1 MRCVVQ
7 GSLSLVQV
15 DTAAREGARE
25 SACLCLCLLSYGGR
39 PFANGNKARLQ
50 FDITLNESGGPMTRE
65 GALGGTHRGE
75 TRGEEETGPPKIPLP
90 QTGGHGCPW
99 HLEESIKILPQSQ
112 KGGRLKAALVG
123 LCICGRPVPA
133 I

>member
-15 DTAAREGARE
+15 DTAAREGAME

-39 PFANGNKARLQ
+39 PFANGKKARLQ
-50 FDITLNESGGPMTRE
+50 FVVILSESGGPMTRE

-75 TRGEEETGPPKIPLP
+75 TQGEEETRPSKIPLP
-90 QTGGHGCPW
+90 QTGGQGCPW

-112 KGGRLKAALVG
+112 READ
-123 LCICGRPVPA
+123 
-133 I
+133 